1 MLIFLL
7 VHKLQIR
14 EHLSFRGGIQIFVS
28 PFFLNI
34 ATTSEVL
41 WKQVSHLPYHKSM
54 DIKNRMMVH
63 FTLSEKQN
71 ITGSNNKVGFTN
83 LMPIRVQ
90 L

>member
-7 VHKLQIR
+7 VYKLQIR
-14 EHLSFRGGIQIFVS
+14 EHLSFRAGIQTFVS

-41 WKQVSHLPYHKSM
+41 WKQVSHLPYHKST
-54 DIKNRMMVH
+54 DTRNRMMVH
-63 FTLSEKQN
+63 FSLSEKQN
-71 ITGSNNKVGFTN
+71 ITGSNNKVGLPT
-83 LMPIRVQ
+83 LC